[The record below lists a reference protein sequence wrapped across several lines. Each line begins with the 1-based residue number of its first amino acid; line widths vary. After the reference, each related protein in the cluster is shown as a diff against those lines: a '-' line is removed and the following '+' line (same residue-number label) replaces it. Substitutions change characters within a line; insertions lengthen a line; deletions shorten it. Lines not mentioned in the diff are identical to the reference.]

1 MSDRVKGSATVLGD
15 GAFSWR
21 RISRVERYERRSLEL
36 G

>member
-1 MSDRVKGSATVLGD
+1 VLGD
-15 GAFSWR
+15 GAFSSR